1 MEFRV
6 LVIQDSS
13 SHNTSLNEREEERD
27 ELMRRRTKCHIQRQA
42 FLVFQSCAHENK
54 NEVLELFGKIKTT
67 NAVML
72 AAAGE
77 NTQIPVGKV
86 KE

>member
-27 ELMRRRTKCHIQRQA
+27 ELMRTKCHIQRQA

-54 NEVLELFGKIKTT
+54 NEVLELLGKIKTT
-67 NAVML
+67 NAFML